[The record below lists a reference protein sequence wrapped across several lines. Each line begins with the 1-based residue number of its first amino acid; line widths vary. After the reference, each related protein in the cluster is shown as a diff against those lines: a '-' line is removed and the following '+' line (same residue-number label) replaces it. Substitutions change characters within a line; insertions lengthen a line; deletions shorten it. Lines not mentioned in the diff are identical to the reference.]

1 MKYYRHISTMR
12 EELIAQRRRDRV
24 QAGYEFLLALFV
36 ALAIAFLSVMVLS

>member
-1 MKYYRHISTMR
+1 MKYYRHTMTMR
-12 EELIAQRRRDRV
+12 EELTRKQRLQRV